1 MIKEAKLYFDKIM
14 EQFEQSNK
22 KLKLKAFVFTLFVTL
37 IVVLPIILIAVNYF
51 MQYLGVKLF
60 FIIGV
65 LVCGI
70 LLYLTIALAN
80 SFYYIALNTLI
91 NEEKIN
97 FRKIFIANMCDI
109 FAVICVIIMMA
120 VAIIV
125 AFCLLF

>member
-1 MIKEAKLYFDKIM
+1 MIKEAKLYLDKIM

-65 LVCGI
+65 LGCGI

-97 FRKIFIANMCDI
+97 FRKIFIANICDI

>member
-91 NEEKIN
+91 NEEKLN

>member
-60 FIIGV
+60 FIFGV

>member
-37 IVVLPIILIAVNYF
+37 IVVVPIILIAVNYF